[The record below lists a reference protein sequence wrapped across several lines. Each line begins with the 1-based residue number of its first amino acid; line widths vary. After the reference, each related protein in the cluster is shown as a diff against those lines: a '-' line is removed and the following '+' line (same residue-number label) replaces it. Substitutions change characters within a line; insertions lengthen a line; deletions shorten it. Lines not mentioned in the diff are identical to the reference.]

1 MKDVSLSSREE
12 INRSSTLKQIESTL
26 KMMYEKR
33 FFERIHNSK
42 RPKYLYTKLK
52 LNYSE

>member
-42 RPKYLYTKLK
+42 RLNYLYTKLK